1 MAMSVVQQ
9 TTHTVS
15 GLEWRINSGISDGS
29 DEVKALFPNNNP
41 GCKPH
46 RVKASDETVERLQA
60 KGWGFSGCDKV
71 AGYDDGDDLSAARFF
86 YCAKA
91 NKSDRGVGNDHPTV
105 KPTELMRYL
114 CRLVTPAG
122 GLVLDPFMGSGTTG
136 KAALLEGYDFIGIED
151 KEDYVTLAHHRITGA
166 VSNG

>member
-1 MAMSVVQQ
+1 V
-9 TTHTVS
+9 
-15 GLEWRINSGISDGS
+15 EW
-29 DEVKALFPNNNP
+29 
-41 GCKPH
+41 
-46 RVKASDETVERLQA
+46 
-60 KGWGFSGCDKV
+60 
-71 AGYDDGDDLSAARFF
+71 
-86 YCAKA
+86 
-91 NKSDRGVGNDHPTV
+91 GNDHPTV